1 MLMNMYIY
9 EHRNMFLMLLYKN
22 YVQYKVIYVKKI
34 FFPIKF
40 NRMYMKMLMV
50 VVLVFG
56 DYYFSLFYSYAR

>member
-1 MLMNMYIY
+1 
-9 EHRNMFLMLLYKN
+9 MFLMLLYKN
-22 YVQYKVIYVKKI
+22 YVQYKVIYVKKN

-50 VVLVFG
+50 VILVFG